1 MEYPTY
7 LIHYGIPG
15 QKWGVRRFQNEDG
28 TYTTEGKLRRTYGE
42 YSSGKKDIEKIKRTH
57 SDYNLN
63 TWGKSKDN
71 NILWVTGPSGSGKS
85 SIARDIAKKN
95 NADVISLDLYT
106 CKTFNGRSATGM
118 SKDFNKFLDKNY
130 PKWDSQFKEAYSVL
144 TRNDRRN
151 IQKVGEWFDTLEDA
165 LKKYGSENFG
175 KKKIV
180 AEGIQVLDETL
191 FYNNKEA
198 LKNQPVIIMNTSV
211 SNSYISAAVRDKKT
225 KEISLSKERIRQIEN
240 LEAYRKSL
248 KKLMS
253 TI

>member
-7 LIHYGIPG
+7 LIHYGILG
-15 QKWGVRRFQNEDG
+15 QKWGIRRFQNEDG
-28 TYTTEGKLRRTYGE
+28 TYTTEGKLRRTYSE
-42 YSSGKKDIEKIKRTH
+42 YSSGNKDIEKIKRTH

-95 NADVISLDLYT
+95 RADVISLDLYT
-106 CKTFNGRSATGM
+106 CKTFNGKSATGM
-118 SKDFNKFLDKNY
+118 SKNFNKFLDNNY
-130 PKWDSQFKEAYSVL
+130 PNWGNKFKEAYSVL

-151 IQKVGEWFDTLEDA
+151 IKKVGEWFDTLEDA

-175 KKKIV
+175 KKKVV

-191 FYNNKEA
+191 FYNNKQA

-211 SNSYISAAVRDKKT
+211 SNSYISAAVRDKKE
-225 KEISLSKERIRQIEN
+225 KEITLSKDRIKQIEN
-240 LEAYRKSL
+240 LEVYRKNL